1 MSCFVTFTV
10 WIKNEY
16 MAFEPAL
23 PLLPV
28 TDIANRSQH
37 GGAARAAEILEE
49 EESLL
54 NTATDSPRLL
64 SMLHG
69 GPWAA

>member
-1 MSCFVTFTV
+1 M

-28 TDIANRSQH
+28 TDIANRSQC

-54 NTATDSPRLL
+54 HTATDTPRLL
-64 SMLHG
+64 GVLLG